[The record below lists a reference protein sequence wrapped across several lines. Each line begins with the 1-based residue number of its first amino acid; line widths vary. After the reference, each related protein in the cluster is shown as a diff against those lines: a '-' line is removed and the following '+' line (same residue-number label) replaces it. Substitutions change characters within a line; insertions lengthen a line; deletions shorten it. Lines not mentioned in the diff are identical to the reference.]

1 LSLVAF
7 DFGSSTLTETEI
19 EKLNALAKYLKLKDA
34 LILGIAGTA
43 DRKMDG
49 AALMEDSPEQSPPG
63 GDSQDKEET
72 PPEAVT
78 VEAVDNQRLEE
89 LAQMR
94 VQQVRTYLIEQ
105 AGIDAAR
112 IDDKPV
118 QVNSEPDGDKGL
130 VEFSLSVK

>member
-1 LSLVAF
+1 
-7 DFGSSTLTETEI
+7 
-19 EKLNALAKYLKLKDA
+19 
-34 LILGIAGTA
+34 
-43 DRKMDG
+43 
-49 AALMEDSPEQSPPG
+49 MEDSPEQSLPG
-63 GDSQDKEET
+63 GDSQDKEKT

-94 VQQVRTYLIEQ
+94 AQQVRTYLIEQ